1 MRLFLDSS
9 ALAKRYVEEA
19 GSERL
24 ESLLGEAERL
34 GLSAIALPE
43 VISGL
48 CRRRR
53 ERSLSAP
60 QYAAAKAAL
69 LSDIRDAEI
78 VGLIEPVVAGTVN
91 ILEGANVRALDAIHV
106 AAALEW
112 SAELFVSA
120 DARQLS
126 AASRVGLV
134 VERLG

>member
-24 ESLLGEAERL
+24 ESLLDEAERL

-53 ERSLSAP
+53 ERSLSAS

-78 VGLIEPVVAGTVN
+78 VGLLEPVVAGAVG

-120 DARQLS
+120 DRWQRQRGT
-126 AASRVGLV
+126 A
-134 VERLG
+134 